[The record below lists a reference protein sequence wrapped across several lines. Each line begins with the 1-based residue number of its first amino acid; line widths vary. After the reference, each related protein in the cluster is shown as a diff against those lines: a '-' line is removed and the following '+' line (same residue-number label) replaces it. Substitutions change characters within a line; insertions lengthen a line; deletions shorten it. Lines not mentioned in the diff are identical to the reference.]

1 MKSLNDTLFFN
12 TDKIFLR
19 EMTQTD
25 SAWNHLKVLFF
36 LILPSLYNF
45 WSRNF
50 GKASQLF
57 KLYKFGDIAT
67 YFFWREVGTLSFF
80 QGIILKYHL

>member
-1 MKSLNDTLFFN
+1 MKSMNDTLFFN
-12 TDKIFLR
+12 TDKTFLH

-50 GKASQLF
+50 GKASQFF
-57 KLYKFGDIAT
+57 KLYKFSDIT
-67 YFFWREVGTLSFF
+67 THFFLRDVRTLSFF
-80 QGIILKYHL
+80 QGIILQSHL